1 MKTAKEYFRLKEDLA
16 QLVFQRN
23 ECEKAETQQLYSKRR
38 KKRFLID
45 KIYEVSEDKQY
56 VEDEND
62 DISSSLE
69 DSSIKIFEETE
80 AEENNPIVLQDLKST
95 TDSVKLYL
103 KEIGNISLLTQEGE
117 ISLAREIERAENIIM
132 KSLIKTRLFL
142 STITSLGEKIVRT
155 PGIIQEFFDCNED
168 IAEGRL
174 EERRKQILYNIS
186 KIRELDFQLE
196 RTPCDKKYSIARSR
210 FIAKISCYIKDLN
223 ILREWT
229 DRIIKNLR
237 EKLRLLNKLEEKR
250 EELNFSLGH
259 IRKEKE
265 EKYVE
270 RKINKIDEAIRKYQQ
285 EIGLS
290 SWQLRGV
297 VCAITTGEKIRDRA
311 KKQLT
316 EANLRLVVSLAK
328 KYTNRCL
335 QFLDLIQEGNLGM
348 MRAVDKF
355 DYRKGYKFSTY
366 ATWWIKQAITRAIAD
381 QARTIRIPV
390 HMVETINR
398 LKKVSKDLFTEMGR
412 EPAYEEVAR
421 RMDITAGKVRKIIK
435 VSQEPIS
442 LETPVGEDGDSHLYD
457 FIKDEVMPSPPDS
470 VIQTNLREHIA
481 NALKCL
487 TDREAEVLMMR
498 FGLGNGN
505 EHTLEE
511 VGQRFKVTRERIRQI
526 ESKALRKLK
535 NSSRTRK
542 LKSFTSN
549 QWSELK

>member
-1 MKTAKEYFRLKEDLA
+1 
-16 QLVFQRN
+16 VFPRN
-23 ECEKAETQQLYSKRR
+23 KYEKAEAQQFFSKRR

-45 KIYEVSEDKQY
+45 KIYEAFEDKQY
-56 VEDEND
+56 VEEEND
-62 DISSSLE
+62 DISSPLE
-69 DSSIKIFEETE
+69 NRSIKIFEEPE
-80 AEENNPIVLQDLKST
+80 AKEDNPIILQDLDST
-95 TDSVKLYL
+95 TDPVKLYL
-103 KEIGNISLLTQEGE
+103 KEMGNISLLTKEGE
-117 ISLAREIERAENIIM
+117 ISLAREIERAENMIM
-132 KSLIKTRLFL
+132 KSLIKTRPFH
-142 STITSLGEKIVRT
+142 SEVTSLGEKIVRT
-155 PGIIQEFFDCNED
+155 PGIIQEFFKCGED

-186 KIRELDFQLE
+186 KIRELGFQLE

-210 FIAKISCYIKDLN
+210 LIVKISCLIKDLN
-223 ILREWT
+223 LLGEQT
-229 DRIIKNLR
+229 ERIIKNLR
-237 EKLRLLNKLEEKR
+237 NKLRLLNRLEEKR
-250 EELNFSLGH
+250 EELNFSLKH
-259 IRKEKE
+259 IKE
-265 EKYVE
+265 EEVE
-270 RKINKIDEAIRKYQQ
+270 KDVKRKINEIDEAVRKHQE

-290 SWQLRGV
+290 PWQLRGV
-297 VCAITTGEKIRDRA
+297 VRAITAGEKIRDRA
-311 KKQLT
+311 KKQLA

-335 QFLDLIQEGNLGM
+335 QFLDLIQEGNIGM

-398 LKKVSKDLFTEMGR
+398 LNKVSKDLVKEIGR
-412 EPAYEEVAR
+412 EPTYEEVAR
-421 RMDITAGKVRKIIK
+421 RMDITASKVRKIIK

-442 LETPVGEDGDSHLYD
+442 LETPIGENEDSYLYD
-457 FIKDEVMPSPPDS
+457 FIEDEVMPSPPDL

-487 TDREAEVLMMR
+487 TEREAEVLKMR
-498 FGLGNGN
+498 FGLGSGN

-526 ESKALRKLK
+526 EVKALRKLK

-542 LKSFTSN
+542 LRSFASN
-549 QWSELK
+549 QWNEVK

>member
-1 MKTAKEYFRLKEDLA
+1 MAQQVFPRNKYEKTEA
-16 QLVFQRN
+16 QQIF
-23 ECEKAETQQLYSKRR
+23 SKRR
-38 KKRFLID
+38 KKRLLMD
-45 KIYEVSEDKQY
+45 KIYEAIEDKQY
-56 VEDEND
+56 VEEEND
-62 DISSSLE
+62 NISIPLE
-69 DSSIKIFEETE
+69 DRSIKIFEEPE
-80 AEENNPIVLQDLKST
+80 AKEDHPIVFQDLEST

-103 KEIGNISLLTQEGE
+103 KEIGNISLLAKEGE
-117 ISLAREIERAENIIM
+117 ISLAKEIERAESIIM
-132 KSLIKTRLFL
+132 KALIKTRLFL
-142 STITSLGEKIVRT
+142 RKITSLGEKIVRT
-155 PGIIQEFFDCNED
+155 PGIFREFFYCSED
-168 IAEGRL
+168 ITEGRL

-186 KIRELDFQLE
+186 KIRELGFQLE
-196 RTPCDKKYSIARSR
+196 RTPWDKKYSVARSR
-210 FIAKISCYIKDLN
+210 LIVKISRHIKDLN
-223 ILREWT
+223 LLHEQT
-229 DRIIKNLR
+229 ERIIKSLR
-237 EKLRLLNKLEEKR
+237 NKLRLINRLEEKR
-250 EELNFSLGH
+250 ENLNFSLKH
-259 IRKEKE
+259 IKE
-265 EKYVE
+265 EVVE
-270 RKINKIDEAIRKYQQ
+270 KDVKRKINEIDEAVRKYQK

-290 SWQLRGV
+290 PWELRRV
-297 VCAITTGEKIRDRA
+297 VRAITTGEKIRERA
-311 KKQLT
+311 KKQLA

-335 QFLDLIQEGNLGM
+335 QFLDLIQEGNIGM

-398 LKKVSKDLFTEMGR
+398 LNRVSKDLFNEMGR
-412 EPAYEEVAR
+412 NPTYEEVAR

-442 LETPVGEDGDSHLYD
+442 LETPIGENEDSYLYD

-470 VIQTNLREHIA
+470 VIQINLREHII

-487 TDREAEVLMMR
+487 TEREAEVLKMR
-498 FGLGNGN
+498 FGLGSGN

-511 VGQRFKVTRERIRQI
+511 IGQRFKVTRERIRQI
-526 ESKALRKLK
+526 EVKALRKLK

-542 LKSFTSN
+542 LKSFTAN

>member
-1 MKTAKEYFRLKEDLA
+1 MC
-16 QLVFQRN
+16 Q
-23 ECEKAETQQLYSKRR
+23 KAEAQQLFSKRR

-45 KIYEVSEDKQY
+45 KTYEVSDDKQY
-56 VEDEND
+56 VEEEND
-62 DISSSLE
+62 VISSPLE
-69 DSSIKIFEETE
+69 DRTIRIFEEPE
-80 AEENNPIVLQDLKST
+80 AKEDSPIILQDSEST

-103 KEIGNISLLTQEGE
+103 KEIGNTSLLTREGE

-142 STITSLGEKIVRT
+142 TKITSLAEKIVRT
-155 PGIIQEFFDCNED
+155 PGIIQKFFDCSED

-186 KIRELDFQLE
+186 KIRELGFQLE
-196 RTPCDKKYSIARSR
+196 RTPCDKKYNIARSR
-210 FIAKISCYIKDLN
+210 LIVKISCHIKDLN
-223 ILREWT
+223 LLHEQT
-229 DRIIKNLR
+229 ERIIKNLR
-237 EKLRLLNKLEEKR
+237 EKLRLLNQLVEKR
-250 EELNFSLGH
+250 EELDFSLKY
-259 IRKEKE
+259 IREEEE
-265 EKYVE
+265 EKDVK
-270 RKINKIDEAIRKYQQ
+270 RKINEIDEAVRKYQK

-290 SWQLRGV
+290 VWQLRGV
-297 VCAITTGEKIRDRA
+297 VRAITAGEKIRDRA
-311 KKQLT
+311 KKQLA

-328 KYTNRCL
+328 KYSNRCL
-335 QFLDLIQEGNLGM
+335 QFLDLIQEGNIGM

-398 LKKVSKDLFTEMGR
+398 LNKVSKDLFNEMGR
-412 EPAYEEVAR
+412 EPTYEEVAR
-421 RMDITAGKVRKIIK
+421 RMDITEGKVRKIMK

-442 LETPVGEDGDSHLYD
+442 LETPVGEDEDGHLYD

-470 VIQTNLREHIA
+470 VIQINLREHIV

-487 TDREAEVLMMR
+487 TEREADVLMMR
-498 FGLGNGN
+498 FGLGSGN

-526 ESKALRKLK
+526 EVKALRKLR

-542 LKSFTSN
+542 LRSFTSN
-549 QWSELK
+549 QWTELK

>member
-1 MKTAKEYFRLKEDLA
+1 MFPGNK
-16 QLVFQRN
+16 
-23 ECEKAETQQLYSKRR
+23 CEKAEAQQLYSKRK

-56 VEDEND
+56 VEEEND
-62 DISSSLE
+62 DISSPLE
-69 DSSIKIFEETE
+69 DRSIKIFEEPE
-80 AEENNPIVLQDLKST
+80 AKEDNPIVLQDLEST

-117 ISLAREIERAENIIM
+117 ISLARDIESAENIIM

-196 RTPCDKKYSIARSR
+196 RTPCDKNSIARSR
-210 FIAKISCYIKDLN
+210 FIAKISCHIKDLN
-223 ILREWT
+223 LLREPT
-229 DRIIKNLR
+229 ERIIKNLR
-237 EKLRLLNKLEEKR
+237 EKLRFLNQLEEKR
-250 EELNFSLGH
+250 EELNFSLKH
-259 IRKEKE
+259 IREEEE
-265 EKYVE
+265 EKDVE
-270 RKINKIDEAIRKYQQ
+270 RKINEIDEAIRKYQK

-290 SWQLRGV
+290 PWQLRGV
-297 VCAITTGEKIRDRA
+297 VRAITTGEKIRDRA
-311 KKQLT
+311 KKQLA

-335 QFLDLIQEGNLGM
+335 QFLDLIQEGNIGM

-398 LKKVSKDLFTEMGR
+398 LNKVSKDLFTEMGR
-412 EPAYEEVAR
+412 EPAYEEIAR

-442 LETPVGEDGDSHLYD
+442 LETPVGEDEDSHLYD

-470 VIQTNLREHIA
+470 VIQINLREHIA

-487 TDREAEVLMMR
+487 TEKEAEVLMMR
-498 FGLGNGN
+498 FGLGSGN

-526 ESKALRKLK
+526 EAKALRKLK